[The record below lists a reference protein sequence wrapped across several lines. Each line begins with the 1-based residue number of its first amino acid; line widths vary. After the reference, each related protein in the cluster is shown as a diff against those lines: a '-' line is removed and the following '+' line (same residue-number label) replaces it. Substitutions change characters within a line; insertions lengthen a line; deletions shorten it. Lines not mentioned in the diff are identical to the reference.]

1 MAGVLIYKSALNQH
15 YSFLSADNGEY
26 VAIRVGILENINN
39 KILWERENVSLEQI
53 EKARKTKDELV
64 AKLNKGKKVNLKKKI
79 RWLLSIIIKT
89 LFY

>member
-15 YSFLSADNGEY
+15 YSFLCADNGEY

-53 EKARKTKDELV
+53 ENARKTKDNLV
-64 AKLNKGKKVNLKKKI
+64 AMLNAGKKVDLKKE
-79 RWLLSIIIKT
+79 LDC
-89 LFY
+89 FFQ